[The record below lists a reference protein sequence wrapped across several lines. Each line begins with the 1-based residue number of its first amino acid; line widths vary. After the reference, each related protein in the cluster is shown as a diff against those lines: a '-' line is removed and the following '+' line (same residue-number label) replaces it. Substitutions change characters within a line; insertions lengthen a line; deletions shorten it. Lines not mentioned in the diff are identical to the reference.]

1 MPAAQL
7 NLDRD
12 MTWLCQNMSFGRKAQ
27 AEIRNSVFLLPCTLV
42 PYSKFALF
50 LTTVL
55 ISPGNG
61 SWSPWSPGGTP
72 DAQIAGQL
80 YISVRTRR
88 CG

>member
-42 PYSKFALF
+42 PYSKVRVIPDDRADQPRERELVT
-50 LTTVL
+50 LVAR
-55 ISPGNG
+55 
-61 SWSPWSPGGTP
+61 GTP